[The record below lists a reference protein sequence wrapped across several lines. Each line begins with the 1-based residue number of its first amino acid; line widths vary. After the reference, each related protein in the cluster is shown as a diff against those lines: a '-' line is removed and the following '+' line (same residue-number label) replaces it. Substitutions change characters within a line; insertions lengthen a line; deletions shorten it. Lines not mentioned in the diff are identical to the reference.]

1 MFCLKCGKEIEA
13 GAKFCPHCGAATSA
27 GFGAAGGPSAPTPPE
42 PPVYTMPSAQSS
54 SAWSEAGQ
62 DGNKRRGAPLL
73 IGGVAAAVLV
83 VVLIVAAIGGLFS
96 SPKGQVEKAIAKTA
110 AAYAGA
116 GDKLGLPDLGKLLE
130 GRSYTQRMSFA
141 LNSLSPELT
150 GRYDLASLRGLGV
163 RMDADYDQ
171 KGRKMD
177 AEIAAFW
184 DGEDLAVFQMLV
196 DGGDMLFASPQF
208 TKGEAYGVNTETLGK
223 DLVRLGAWSKEVDI
237 EKIGFNFFDLMDKA
251 LSSQEHTKE
260 AQTAMVGAYKQL
272 FDAVQVEKG
281 GKQKVEVNGKSL
293 DATLY
298 HVVVPEDAMKDYI
311 NAWEDAMELVD
322 AQAVSRDILLSM
334 GFDKDT
340 VADMLS
346 GADLSDVYGQM
357 ADTLKQAVKALGD
370 LELEVYVS
378 GGYVSAVEYSDR
390 IQGTKVEVG
399 LYLGGGES
407 YVDDLSLEV
416 ALNGQKLTIQSTG
429 DHAAKSGVFTDET
442 ILRADSSRLTSELRY
457 QPKADNN
464 NFEWE
469 LKVDNTAS
477 LSMEGQLTA
486 AKDSIDLKLDDL
498 SVKAAGSRLL
508 SLEASYYLGP
518 CKGMTVSLSD
528 PKLLSDMDKDDLQDL
543 IADIADNA
551 EDWTYDMMDKLP
563 ADLLDALY

>member
-27 GFGAAGGPSAPTPPE
+27 GFGAAGGPSASTPPE

-62 DGNKRRGAPLL
+62 DGNKRRGMPLL
-73 IGGVAAAVLV
+73 IGGIAAAALV
-83 VVLIVAAIGGLFS
+83 VVLIVVAIGGLFS

-116 GDKLGLPDLGKLLE
+116 GDHLGLPDLSKLLE
-130 GRSYTQRMSFA
+130 GRSYTQHMSFA

-150 GRYDLASLRGLGV
+150 GWYDLAALKGLGV

-184 DGEDLAVFQMLV
+184 DSEDLAVFQMLV

-208 TKGEAYGVNTETLGK
+208 TRGEAYGLNTETLGK
-223 DLVRLGAWSKEVDI
+223 DLVRLGAQDDEIDV
-237 EKIGFNFFDLMDKA
+237 EKISFNLFDLMDKA
-251 LSSQEHTKE
+251 LSSQEQAKE
-260 AQTAMVGAYKQL
+260 AQAAMGDAYKQL
-272 FDAVQVEKG
+272 FDAIQVEKG

-311 NAWEDAMELVD
+311 NAWEDAMKLVD
-322 AQAVSRDILLSM
+322 AQAMSRDILLSM
-334 GFDKDT
+334 GFDKGT
-340 VADMLS
+340 VDDMLS
-346 GADLSDVYGQM
+346 EADVSDIYSQM
-357 ADTLKQAVKALGD
+357 ADTLKQAVKTLGD

-399 LYLGGGES
+399 LYLGGGEN

-442 ILRADSSRLTSELRY
+442 TLRADSSRLTSELRWE
-457 QPKADNN
+457 PKADNN

-486 AKDSIDLKLDDL
+486 TKNSIDLKLEDL

-518 CKGMTVSLSD
+518 CQGMRVSFPSRR
-528 PKLLSDMDKDDLQDL
+528 LLSDMDEDDLMDLAQD
-543 IADIADNA
+543 IESNA
-551 EDWTYDMMDKLP
+551 QDWAYDVMDRLP
-563 ADLLDALY
+563 ADLLNALY

>member
-27 GFGAAGGPSAPTPPE
+27 GFGAAGGASAPTPPE
-42 PPVYTMPSAQSS
+42 PPVYTVPGVQSS
-54 SAWSEAGQ
+54 SWPESGQ

-73 IGGVAAAVLV
+73 IGGIVAAALV
-83 VVLIVAAIGGLFS
+83 MVLIVAAIGGLFS
-96 SPKGQVEKAIAKTA
+96 SPRGQVEKAIAKTA
-110 AAYAGA
+110 AAYVSA
-116 GDKLGLPDLGKLLE
+116 GDHLALPELSKLLE
-130 GRSYTQRMSFA
+130 GRSYTQRVSLA

-150 GRYDLASLRGLGV
+150 GRYDLASLRGLGMRV
-163 RMDADYDQ
+163 DADYDQ

-237 EKIGFNFFDLMDKA
+237 EKIGFNLFDLMDKA
-251 LSSQEHTKE
+251 LSSQEQAKE
-260 AQTAMVGAYKQL
+260 AQAAMGDAYKQL

-311 NAWEDAMELVD
+311 NAWEDAMKLVD
-322 AQAVSRDILLSM
+322 AQAVSREILLAM
-334 GFDKDT
+334 GFDKGT
-340 VADMLS
+340 VDNMLS
-346 GADLSDVYGQM
+346 GADVSDVYSQM
-357 ADTLKQAVKALGD
+357 ADTLKQAVKTLGD

-390 IQGTKVEVG
+390 VQGAKVEVG
-399 LYLGGGES
+399 LYLGGGEN

-416 ALNGQKLTIQSTG
+416 VLNGQKLTIQSTG

-442 ILRADSSRLTSELRY
+442 TLRVDSNRLTSELRY

-486 AKDSIDLKLDDL
+486 TKNSIDLKLDDL
-498 SVKAAGSRLL
+498 SVKAAGSKLL

-518 CKGMTVSLSD
+518 CKGMTVSLSN
-528 PKLLSDMDKDDLQDL
+528 PKLLSDMDEDDLQDL

>member
-27 GFGAAGGPSAPTPPE
+27 GFGAAGGPSASTPPE

-62 DGNKRRGAPLL
+62 DGNKRRGMPLL
-73 IGGVAAAVLV
+73 IGGIAAAALV
-83 VVLIVAAIGGLFS
+83 VVLIVVAIGGLFS

-116 GDKLGLPDLGKLLE
+116 GDHLGLPDLGKLLE

-150 GRYDLASLRGLGV
+150 GWYDLAALKGLGV

-208 TKGEAYGVNTETLGK
+208 TRGEAYGLNTETLGK
-223 DLVRLGAWSKEVDI
+223 DLVRLGAQDDEIDV
-237 EKIGFNFFDLMDKA
+237 EKISFNLFDLMDKA
-251 LSSQEHTKE
+251 LSSQEQAKE
-260 AQTAMVGAYKQL
+260 AQAAMGDAYKQL
-272 FDAVQVEKG
+272 FDAIQVEKG

-311 NAWEDAMELVD
+311 NAWEDAMKLVD
-322 AQAVSRDILLSM
+322 AQAMSRDILLSM
-334 GFDKDT
+334 GFDKGT
-340 VADMLS
+340 VDDMLS
-346 GADLSDVYGQM
+346 EADVSDIYSQM
-357 ADTLKQAVKALGD
+357 ADTLKQAVKTLGD

-399 LYLGGGES
+399 LYLGGGEN

-442 ILRADSSRLTSELRY
+442 TLRADSSRLTSELRWE
-457 QPKADNN
+457 PKADNN

-486 AKDSIDLKLDDL
+486 TKNSIDLKLEDL

-518 CKGMTVSLSD
+518 CQGMRVSFPSRR
-528 PKLLSDMDKDDLQDL
+528 LLSDMDEDDLMDLAQD
-543 IADIADNA
+543 IESNA
-551 EDWTYDMMDKLP
+551 QDWAYDVMDRLP
-563 ADLLDALY
+563 ADLLNALY

>member
-27 GFGAAGGPSAPTPPE
+27 GFGAAGGPSASTPPE

-62 DGNKRRGAPLL
+62 DGNKRRGMPLL
-73 IGGVAAAVLV
+73 IGGIAAAALV

-116 GDKLGLPDLGKLLE
+116 GDHLGLPDLSKLLE

-150 GRYDLASLRGLGV
+150 GWYDLAALKGLGV

-184 DGEDLAVFQMLV
+184 DSEDLAVLQMLV

-208 TKGEAYGVNTETLGK
+208 TRGEAYGLNTETLGK
-223 DLVRLGAWSKEVDI
+223 DLVRLGAQDDEIDV
-237 EKIGFNFFDLMDKA
+237 EKISFNLFDLMDKA
-251 LSSQEHTKE
+251 LSSQEQAKE
-260 AQTAMVGAYKQL
+260 AQAAMGDAYKQL
-272 FDAVQVEKG
+272 FDAIQVEKG

-311 NAWEDAMELVD
+311 NAWEDAMKLVD
-322 AQAVSRDILLSM
+322 AQAMSRDILLSM
-334 GFDKDT
+334 GFDKGT
-340 VADMLS
+340 VDDMLS
-346 GADLSDVYGQM
+346 EADVSDVYSQM
-357 ADTLKQAVKALGD
+357 ADTLKQAVKTLGD
-370 LELEVYVS
+370 LELEVSVS

-399 LYLGGGES
+399 LYLGGGEN

-442 ILRADSSRLTSELRY
+442 TLRADSSRLTSELRWE
-457 QPKADNN
+457 PKADNN

-486 AKDSIDLKLDDL
+486 TKNSIDLKLEDL

-518 CKGMTVSLSD
+518 CQGMRVSFPSRR
-528 PKLLSDMDKDDLQDL
+528 LLSDMDEDDLMDLAQD
-543 IADIADNA
+543 IESNA
-551 EDWTYDMMDKLP
+551 QDWAYDVMDRLP
-563 ADLLDALY
+563 ADLLNALY

>member
-1 MFCLKCGKEIEA
+1 MFCLKCGKEIES

-42 PPVYTMPSAQSS
+42 PP
-54 SAWSEAGQ
+54 AWPEAGQ

-73 IGGVAAAVLV
+73 IGGIVAAALV

-96 SPKGQVEKAIAKTA
+96 SPRGQVEKAIAKTA
-110 AAYAGA
+110 AAYVSA
-116 GDKLGLPDLGKLLE
+116 GDHLGLPELSKLLE

-150 GRYDLASLRGLGV
+150 GWYDLASLKGLGV

-223 DLVRLGAWSKEVDI
+223 DLVRLGAQDDEIDV
-237 EKIGFNFFDLMDKA
+237 EKISFNLFDLMDKA
-251 LSSQEHTKE
+251 LSSQEQVKE
-260 AQTAMVGAYKQL
+260 AQAAMGDAYKRL

-322 AQAVSRDILLSM
+322 AQAVSREILLSM
-334 GFDKDT
+334 GFDKGAVD
-340 VADMLS
+340 DMLS
-346 GADLSDVYGQM
+346 GADVSDVYSEM

-399 LYLGGGES
+399 LYLGGGEN

-442 ILRADSSRLTSELRY
+442 TLRADSSRLTSELRY

-469 LKVDNTAS
+469 IKVDNTAS

-486 AKDSIDLKLDDL
+486 TKNSINLKLEDL

-518 CKGMTVSLSD
+518 CQGMRVSFPSRR
-528 PKLLSDMDKDDLQDL
+528 LLSDMDEDDLMDLAQD
-543 IADIADNA
+543 IESNA
-551 EDWTYDMMDKLP
+551 QDWAYDVMDKLP
-563 ADLLDALY
+563 ADLLNALY

>member
-27 GFGAAGGPSAPTPPE
+27 GFGAAGGPSASTPPE

-54 SAWSEAGQ
+54 PWPEAGQ
-62 DGNKRRGAPLL
+62 DGNKRRGMPLL
-73 IGGVAAAVLV
+73 IGGIAAAALV

-116 GDKLGLPDLGKLLE
+116 GDHLGLPDLGKLLE

-150 GRYDLASLRGLGV
+150 GWYDLAALKGLGV

-184 DGEDLAVFQMLV
+184 DSEDLAVFQMLV

-208 TKGEAYGVNTETLGK
+208 TRGEAYGLNTETLGK
-223 DLVRLGAWSKEVDI
+223 DLVRLGAQDDEIDV
-237 EKIGFNFFDLMDKA
+237 EKISFNLFDLMDKA
-251 LSSQEHTKE
+251 LSSQEQAKE
-260 AQTAMVGAYKQL
+260 AQAAMGDAYKQL
-272 FDAVQVEKG
+272 FDAIQVEKG

-311 NAWEDAMELVD
+311 NAWEDAMKLVD
-322 AQAVSRDILLSM
+322 AQAMSREILLSM
-334 GFDKDT
+334 GFDKGT
-340 VADMLS
+340 VDDMLS
-346 GADLSDVYGQM
+346 EADVSDIYSQM
-357 ADTLKQAVKALGD
+357 ADTLKQAVKTLGD
-370 LELEVYVS
+370 LELEVSVS

-399 LYLGGGES
+399 LYLGGGEN

-442 ILRADSSRLTSELRY
+442 TLRADSSRLTSELRWE
-457 QPKADNN
+457 PKAGQN

-486 AKDSIDLKLDDL
+486 TKNSIDLKLEDL

-518 CKGMTVSLSD
+518 CQGMRVSFPSRR
-528 PKLLSDMDKDDLQDL
+528 LLSDMDEDDLMDLAQD
-543 IADIADNA
+543 IESNA
-551 EDWTYDMMDKLP
+551 QDWAYDVMDKLP
-563 ADLLDALY
+563 ADLLNALY